1 MFHSKNDSKMFF
13 LWSGIDLWTN
23 FFSSTVKPQQLFDH
37 GMKMLS
43 YISMTF
49 KREEVP
55 HEQHEMCDICGQN
68 VSGQRFQFPTNS
80 CLFSLQLVSLWLS

>member
-13 LWSGIDLWTN
+13 LWSGIDSWTN
-23 FFSSTVKPQQLFDH
+23 FFSSTIEPQQLFDH

-43 YISMTF
+43 YISVTF

-55 HEQHEMCDICGQN
+55 HEQHEQN

-80 CLFSLQLVSLWLS
+80 CLFLLQLVSLWFS